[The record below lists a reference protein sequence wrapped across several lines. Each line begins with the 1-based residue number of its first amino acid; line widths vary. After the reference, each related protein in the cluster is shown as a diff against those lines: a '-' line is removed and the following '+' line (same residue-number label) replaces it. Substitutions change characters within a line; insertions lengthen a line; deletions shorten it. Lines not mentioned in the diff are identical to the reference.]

1 MGRLKRKKDKPGII
15 VGVSDAVTKP
25 RGFIV
30 LDTGSF
36 LVSLSIVTLGI
47 LLSYILEKRHILGKK
62 GTS

>member
-1 MGRLKRKKDKPGII
+1 
-15 VGVSDAVTKP
+15 VTKP

-47 LLSYILEKRHILGKK
+47 LLSYILEKRHVLGKREV
-62 GTS
+62 S